1 MNWLEISLIV
11 NGEMAEAVAEVLA
24 RYIPNGV
31 VIESTAIKANA
42 EDEGHAVGP
51 LKVCGYLPVDGQLE
65 DTRQRIEEALYFL
78 GRIQSLPEPEFNPI
92 DEINWAEA
100 WKQHYRPIAVGERL
114 IIIPAWL
121 ESPDESRIPIRID
134 PGMAFGT
141 GTHPTTQLCL
151 ELIESLEVFAKH
163 SEHVED
169 GPLASERAETFRV
182 WDVIDVGCGS
192 GILSIAALKLGASR
206 AYGVDTDPEAIAAAE
221 ENAAKNGVAD
231 QTIFTVGSV
240 EDINAGIFPVTRAP
254 IVVANILAPILIR
267 LLDAG
272 LGDLVTP
279 DGSLVLSGILE
290 EQLPDM
296 KNALQTHGLEVHDQ
310 RQIDDWVAIS
320 AVRSPKATI

>member
-1 MNWLEISLIV
+1 MNWLEVSLIV
-11 NGEMAEAVAEVLA
+11 NGEMAEAVAEILA

-51 LKVCGYLPVDGQLE
+51 LRVCGYLPVDGQLE

-78 GRIQSLPEPEFNPI
+78 GRIQPLPEPEFKPI

-100 WKQHYRPIAVGERL
+100 WKQHYRPIAVGEQL

-151 ELIESLEVFAKH
+151 ELLETLKIFAKH
-163 SEHVED
+163 SEQ
-169 GPLASERAETFRV
+169 SERAETFRV

-206 AYGVDTDPEAIAAAE
+206 AFGVDTDPEAIAAAE
-221 ENAAKNGVAD
+221 ENAANNGVAD
-231 QTIFTVGSV
+231 QTNFSVGSLD
-240 EDINAGIFPVTRAP
+240 EIKAGIFPLKQAP
-254 IVVANILAPILIR
+254 VVVANILAPILIR

-272 LGDLVTP
+272 MGDLVSP
-279 DGSLVLSGILE
+279 DGFLVLSGILE

-296 KNALQTHGLEVHDQ
+296 KKTLQTHGLEVHDQ
-310 RQIDDWVAIS
+310 RKIDDWVAIS